1 MESQV
6 KTITKTVHWVEFIK
20 NDFSAADFTKLFG
33 GTGYSLELTGGK
45 VWLCNGVYC
54 SKLYEI
60 KEGDLLVREG
70 NTVSKW
76 DKEAFEEEFNTQI

>member
-6 KTITKTVHWVEFIK
+6 KTITKTVHWVEF
-20 NDFSAADFTKLFG
+20 SVKLSIGDYSKIFD
-33 GTGYSLELTGGK
+33 GTGYSLDESYGK

-60 KEGDLLVREG
+60 QEGDLLVRE
-70 NTVSKW
+70 NDTVSKW
-76 DKEAFEEEFNTQI
+76 DREAFEEEFNTEI